1 MHSDKVC
8 ASERVAA
15 AAAAGTAAVYSAE
28 LMMPLA
34 AKPGYVVF

>member
-8 ASERVAA
+8 ASERV